1 MKKFSFINGIK
12 KTYFI
17 TVFKFFIN
25 KFKCENKK
33 YKYKKFNNYYL
44 FFIINDK
51 IIILFEFHLY

>member
-51 IIILFEFHLY
+51 SFFT